1 MANLLK
7 EERQQP
13 ILETV
18 RDNRRVA
25 VDELSQRFDV
35 SEVTIR
41 RDLRELDA
49 RGVLRRAHSG
59 TVVATLVSP
68 EPPVVQRMAQAQRMI
83 REVGVDVATSWP
95 PLIPSWPTHRW
106 RTCSL

>member
-18 RDNRRVA
+18 RDSRQVT
-25 VDELSQRFDV
+25 VDELSQCFDV
-35 SEVTIR
+35 SEVTTR
-41 RDLRELDA
+41 CDLRESDA
-49 RGVLRRAHSG
+49 RGVLRRAHG
-59 TVVATLVSP
+59 GAVVPTRVSP
-68 EPPVVQRMAQAQRMI
+68 EPPVFQRMAQTQRMI
-83 REVGVDVATSWP
+83 REVGADVATSWP